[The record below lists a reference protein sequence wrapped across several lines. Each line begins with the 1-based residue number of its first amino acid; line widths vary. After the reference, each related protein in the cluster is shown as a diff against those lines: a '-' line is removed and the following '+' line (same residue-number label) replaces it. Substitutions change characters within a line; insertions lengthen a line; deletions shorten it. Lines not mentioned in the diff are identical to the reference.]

1 MDFSKLFYDL
11 HGKEESP
18 FVLHPDLNRYNDFDY
33 KGELDKD
40 KVFRYVNYLYSE
52 ETPLAK
58 KFKDDI
64 LERKK
69 EAAKLAEIKITK
81 QNQDALFS
89 LYDPGVL
96 SMVMRF
102 LIMQR
107 SLIWASIVSNE
118 TVYWENTRQINEPL
132 QGEDEKKRLEAS
144 KVKGALL
151 GENYTIQDRLST
163 LYKELV
169 RDDKELLKKLKSVDV
184 VMCTPE
190 SIALINRRF

>member
-107 SLIWASIVSNE
+107 SLIWAPI
-118 TVYWENTRQINEPL
+118 
-132 QGEDEKKRLEAS
+132 
-144 KVKGALL
+144 
-151 GENYTIQDRLST
+151 
-163 LYKELV
+163 
-169 RDDKELLKKLKSVDV
+169 
-184 VMCTPE
+184 
-190 SIALINRRF
+190 